1 MPIFA
6 DEVCQGSGIPFDNN
20 GFAPN
25 SATHNRRIQI
35 SLQKPL
41 DLVDKS

>member
-1 MPIFA
+1 MMPIFA

-25 SATHNRRIQI
+25 FGDAQPEDSD
-35 SLQKPL
+35 LL